1 MGEPPEWW
9 SSMQAARYL
18 GVPWWELTKRS
29 IWWRDKAIIA
39 MNAENQAQDI
49 INNSRR

>member
-1 MGEPPEWW
+1 MKVPP
-9 SSMQAARYL
+9 
-18 GVPWWELTKRS
+18 WELTEQS

-39 MNAENQAQDI
+39 MNAESQAQDI